1 MPRLSSRAPAVAP
14 PAPLRSVVLPA
25 AALLAALLTVATPA
39 RGAEAPA
46 WPISREGDL
55 WVVQTPHYTF
65 KSDHNPDT
73 IQTLASQQEA
83 LFRELY
89 QRMSKTKPVAEV
101 RRMLIFVFQTEEVY
115 KKAMGKAADGSK
127 GLYTGKAIGGWGDD
141 IDKLLATY
149 RHEGAHQFVDQFIGS
164 KCPVWLNEGLA
175 VYYEHARF
183 ENGQLKTGQV
193 PDYYASLLR
202 QAAEGNTLIPV
213 KDMLAMTSEAWAAA
227 VTGKATQTSL
237 QYAEAWSM
245 VHFLEY
251 GDGGKYRTPF
261 MQYLYFLARGTHQDA
276 WRRTFGANLAG
287 FETRWRAYI
296 QDLKPGT
303 VLPCRQKMDL
313 LARWILQF
321 HPKHPEY
328 FKDIETFREAAVGGA
343 FGHWKLPAF
352 QGLEAVEIREPEA
365 IRDLFRCPD
374 DPSPGEAP
382 SYELVTVKEG
392 EPPILRCTHHAG
404 YIFET
409 VYEKN
414 PEKNEI
420 GIRIVTKPAP
430 PGGR

>member
-1 MPRLSSRAPAVAP
+1 MSRLTREARAAP
-14 PAPLRSVVLPA
+14 LPAPLRPVLLRA
-25 AALLAALLTVATPA
+25 AVLVAALVMASTPLLA
-39 RGAEAPA
+39 AEAPA

-73 IQTLASQQEA
+73 IQVLASQQEA

-89 QRMSKTKPVAEV
+89 QRMSKTKPVSEI
-101 RRMLIFVFQTEEVY
+101 RRMLILVFQTEEAY

-127 GLYTGKAIGGWGDD
+127 GLYTGKAIGGYGDD
-141 IDKLLATY
+141 LDKLLATY
-149 RHEGAHQFVDQFIGS
+149 RHEGTHQFVDQFIGA

-175 VYYEHARF
+175 VYF
-183 ENGQLKTGQV
+183 ENAAFESGQLKTGQM
-193 PDYYASLLR
+193 PDYYVSLLH

-213 KDMLAMTSEAWAAA
+213 KDMLAMTNEAWTAA

-245 VHFLEY
+245 VHFLEH
-251 GDGGKYRTPF
+251 GDDGKYRTPF
-261 MQYLYFLARGTHQDA
+261 VQYLYFLARGTHQDA
-276 WRRTFGANLAG
+276 WRRTFGPNLAG
-287 FETRWRAYI
+287 FEARWRAHI
-296 QDLKPGT
+296 QDLKPAT

-321 HPKHPEY
+321 YAKHPEY
-328 FKDIETFREAAVGGA
+328 FKDIETFRETAVGGA
-343 FGHWKLPAF
+343 FGYWKLPAF
-352 QGLEAVEIREPEA
+352 QGLEAVDIREPEA

-374 DPSPGEAP
+374 DSSPGDKP

-404 YIFET
+404 YVFET

-420 GIRIVTKPAP
+420 GIRIVTRPAP